1 MGNPVEHYATDWKA
15 KLMQYKMLIDG
26 NWTDALDGETWQVVN
41 PATEA
46 PVAAVP
52 FGGAAEVEAAIDAA
66 DRALP
71 AWSGMTAYERGAI
84 LRDVADALR
93 SRADELAPIMTAE
106 CGKPLGEAKGEWGAC
121 ADLFDWF
128 AEEGKRAYGRAIP
141 ARKADKRLL
150 SLPQPL
156 GVVAT
161 ITAWNFPAYLLA
173 RKWAGALAA
182 GCTIVGRPSELTPMS
197 AMALASVM
205 VEAGIP
211 RGVVNLVNGEPGV
224 MGAALLADPRVR
236 KLSFTGSQ
244 RVGQLLMRGAA
255 AGIKKLG
262 MELGGSAPVL
272 VFADSDMQ
280 WAAQQGVMAKFRNNG
295 QVCISPTRFYVEQP
309 ALEDFLDAAKVET
322 EKLVVGDGMR
332 AEVTN
337 GPMVSAAGRDKVERF
352 VADALGKDAALVCGG
367 ARPPIER
374 GYFYQPTV
382 LTDVTSAMQIGCDEV
397 FGPVMAV
404 SAFQTVDEA
413 LRLANATP
421 YGLAGYVM
429 TRDLSTATRCYEGLD
444 FGIVG
449 VNDMVPATA
458 EAPFGG
464 SKTSGFGREGG
475 QEGLYEYMEQKFVS
489 IGVG

>member
-1 MGNPVEHYATDWKA
+1 MN
-15 KLMQYKMLIDG
+15 YKMLING
-26 NWTDALDGETWQVVN
+26 QWSDATGGESWQVVN
-41 PATEA
+41 PASEA
-46 PVAAVP
+46 LLANVP
-52 FGGAAEVEAAIDAA
+52 FGGAAETTRAITAAHE
-66 DRALP
+66 ALP
-71 AWSGMTAYERGAI
+71 RWQGMTAYDRGAI
-84 LRDVADALR
+84 LRDIADTLR
-93 SRADELAPIMTAE
+93 ARVDELAPIMTAE
-106 CGKPLGEAKGEWGAC
+106 CGKPLGEATGEWGAC

-128 AEEGKRAYGRAIP
+128 AEEGKRAYGRTIP
-141 ARKADKRLL
+141 ARKAGKRLL
-150 SLPQPL
+150 SIPQPL

-197 AMALASVM
+197 AMALVNVM

-211 RGVVNLVNGEPGV
+211 PGVVNLINGEPQI
-224 MGAALLADPRVR
+224 MGETIMRDPRVR
-236 KLSFTGSQ
+236 KVSFTGSQ
-244 RVGQLLMRGAA
+244 RVGTILMRQAA
-255 AGIKKLG
+255 DGIKKLG

-272 VFADSDMQ
+272 VFADADMD
-280 WAAQQGVMAKFRNNG
+280 WAAAQGVMAKFRNNG

-309 ALEDFLDAAKVET
+309 ALEEFLDAVKIET
-322 EKLVVGDGMR
+322 EKLVVGDGML
-332 AEVTN
+332 ANVTN
-337 GPMVSAAGRDKVERF
+337 GPMVSRAGRDKVELF
-352 VADALGKDAALVCGG
+352 VADAVERRASVVTGG
-367 ARPPIER
+367 RRPDIDQ

-404 SAFQTVDEA
+404 STFSSIEEA
-413 LRLANATP
+413 LQLANDTP

-429 TRDLSTATRCYEGLD
+429 TNDLTTATRVYEGLE

-464 SKTSGFGREGG
+464 TKSSGFGREGS
-475 QEGLYEYMEQKFVS
+475 QEGLYEYMDQKFVS
-489 IGVG
+489 IGLDS

>member
-1 MGNPVEHYATDWKA
+1 MKF
-15 KLMQYKMLIDG
+15 KMLIDG
-26 NWTDALDGETWQVVN
+26 QWTDATNGETWQVVN

-46 PVAAVP
+46 AVAQVP
-52 FGGAAEVEAAIDAA
+52 FGGADETTRAIAAAHE
-66 DRALP
+66 ALP
-71 AWSGMTAYERGAI
+71 RWQRMTAYDRGGI
-84 LRDVADALR
+84 LRDIADALR

-106 CGKPLGEAKGEWGAC
+106 CGKPLGEARGEWGAC

-128 AEEGKRAYGRAIP
+128 AEEGKRAYGRTIP
-141 ARKADKRLL
+141 ARKPGKRLL
-150 SLPQPL
+150 SIPQPL

-197 AMALASVM
+197 AMALVNVM

-211 RGVVNLVNGEPGV
+211 KGVVNLINGDPLI
-224 MGAALLADPRVR
+224 MADAIMSDARVR
-236 KLSFTGSQ
+236 KVSFTGSQ
-244 RVGQLLMRGAA
+244 RVGQILMRSAA
-255 AGIKKLG
+255 TGIKKLG

-272 VFADSDMQ
+272 VFADADMN
-280 WAAQQGVMAKFRNNG
+280 WAAAQGAIAKFRNNG

-309 ALEDFLDAAKVET
+309 ALEEFLDAVKNET
-322 EKLVVGDGMR
+322 EKLVVGDGML
-332 AEVTN
+332 EGVTN
-337 GPMVSAAGRDKVERF
+337 GPMVSRAGRDKVEQF
-352 VADALGKDAALVCGG
+352 VNDAIEKRAALVTGG
-367 ARPPIER
+367 ERPASEN
-374 GYFYQPTV
+374 GYFYKPTV
-382 LTDVTSAMQIGCDEV
+382 LTDVTSDMQIGCDEV

-404 SAFQTVDEA
+404 STFSTIDEA
-413 LRLANATP
+413 LQLANDTP

-429 TRDLSTATRCYEGLD
+429 TKDLSTATRVYEGLE

-464 SKTSGFGREGG
+464 TKTSGFGREGA
-475 QEGLYEYMEQKFVS
+475 QEGLYEYMDQKFVS
-489 IGVG
+489 IGLDT

>member
-1 MGNPVEHYATDWKA
+1 MW
-15 KLMQYKMLIDG
+15 IDG
-26 NWTDALDGETWQVVN
+26 AWSDAMDGGSWQVIN

-46 PVAAVP
+46 PIAEVP
-52 FGGAAEVEAAIDAA
+52 FGGAADATRAIDAA
-66 DRALP
+66 EAALP
-71 AWSGMTAYERGAI
+71 RWQGMTAYDRGAI
-84 LRDVADALR
+84 LRDIADALR
-93 SRADELAPIMTAE
+93 NRADELAPIMTAE
-106 CGKPLGEAKGEWGAC
+106 CGKPLGEALGEWGAC

-141 ARKADKRLL
+141 ARKAGKRLF

-197 AMALASVM
+197 AMALVNVM
-205 VEAGIP
+205 VDAGLP
-211 RGVVNLVNGEPGV
+211 AGVVNLVNGDPQA
-224 MGAALLADPRVR
+224 MGSAIMSDCRVR
-236 KLSFTGSQ
+236 KTSFTGSQ
-244 RVGQLLMRGAA
+244 RVGQILMRQAA
-255 AGIKKLG
+255 DGIKKLSL
-262 MELGGSAPVL
+262 ELGGSAPVL
-272 VFADSDMQ
+272 VFADADMA

-309 ALEDFLDAAKVET
+309 ALEDFLEAVKSET

-332 AEVTN
+332 ADVSN
-337 GPMVSAAGRDKVERF
+337 GPMVNAAGRDKVEQF
-352 VADALGKDAALVCGG
+352 VQDAIARGASLVSGG
-367 ARPPIER
+367 GRPDIAK
-374 GYFYQPTV
+374 GYFYNPTV
-382 LTDVTSAMQIGCDEV
+382 LTDVTAEMRIGCDEV

-404 SAFQTVDEA
+404 SAFRTLDEGLA
-413 LRLANATP
+413 LANATP

-429 TRDLSTATRCYEGLD
+429 TKDLSTATRVYEGLE

-464 SKTSGFGREGG
+464 TKTSGFGREGS
-475 QEGLYEYMEQKFVS
+475 QEGLYEYMDQKFVS
-489 IGVG
+489 IGLS